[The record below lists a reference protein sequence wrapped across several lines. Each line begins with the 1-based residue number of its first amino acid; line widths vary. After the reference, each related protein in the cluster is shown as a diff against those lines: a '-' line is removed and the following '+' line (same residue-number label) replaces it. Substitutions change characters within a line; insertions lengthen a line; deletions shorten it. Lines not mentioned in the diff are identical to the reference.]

1 MSEVRKSYSI
11 ESVKTEFDLLL
22 DNLSKLAKEVRPRT
36 RISSTKLGRVKK
48 DLNNLLDLDN
58 EEIAK
63 TIEIAT
69 KYNSINQIF
78 SLNVEYDKLD
88 LFKIIEGSTSP
99 EMEGNEKY
107 NDFFFEFSMAARF
120 LKAIQKNNEKVKINL
135 AGDCDIIVDETL
147 AIECKYIHSQAGIV
161 ANVDKADEQVAKRIA
176 NGQANCGFVAVDLS
190 NLIPREKINNFINF
204 TLSNFLESYARLE
217 VKQPIRRNLLER
229 VLSDRNFSKIIGNYF
244 SFEVETILYEELGF
258 SYEMGDRTMAILVQ
272 AINTFVVEYG
282 GQVVPIP
289 SRCMTYIINPKL
301 GIKVT
306 DEVKQFIHEL
316 AVGI

>member
-1 MSEVRKSYSI
+1 M
-11 ESVKTEFDLLL
+11 L
-22 DNLSKLAKEVRPRT
+22 DNLSKLASEVRPRT
-36 RISSTKLGRVKK
+36 RISSKKLGRVKK

-78 SLNVEYDKLD
+78 SLNVDCDKLD

-99 EMEGNEKY
+99 ETESNEKY

-120 LKAIQKNNEKVKINL
+120 LKSIQKNNEKVKINL

-161 ANVDKADEQVAKRIA
+161 ANVDKGNEQVAKRIA
-176 NGQANCGFVAVDLS
+176 NRQANCGFVAVDLS
-190 NLIPREKINNFINF
+190 NLAPREKINNFINF

-217 VKQPIRRNLLER
+217 AKQPIRRNLLER
-229 VLSDRNFSKIIGNYF
+229 VLSDRNFSEIIGDYF

-258 SYEMGDRTMAILVQ
+258 SYEMGDGTMAILVQ
-272 AINTFVVEYG
+272 AINTFVVEYE

-301 GIKVT
+301 GAKVT